1 MRLLHSKDIYLKQ
14 FEGSN
19 IPKYAIL
26 SHTWGDDE
34 PTFED
39 VKNDEAQ
46 GKAGFDKILGAC
58 QQAVRE
64 GYDWIWIDTCCIY
77 KSSSAE
83 LQESINSMYRWYASA
98 EICYVYMVDVLT
110 PEAGWGPEFEKSRWW
125 SRGWTLRTLALLKI
139 YSAAIFLF

>member
-1 MRLLHSKDIYLKQ
+1 MRLLHTSTLKLSE
-14 FEGSN
+14 FVGN
-19 IPKYAIL
+19 IPDYVIL
-26 SHTWGDDE
+26 SHTWGGE
-34 PTFED
+34 EITFPD
-39 VKNDEAQ
+39 IMTGNMKHK
-46 GKAGFDKILGAC
+46 KAYAKLKGTCK
-58 QQAVRE
+58 QAARD
-64 GYDWIWIDTCCIY
+64 GYEWVWIDTCCID

-139 YSAAIFLF
+139 YSAAICL